1 MRRAEPR
8 HDARPNSL
16 RAGWGSF
23 RRWRWTRPFWGG
35 LLTALAGLAIFGTTQ
50 MSLSG
55 LTFQLGPTGFLS
67 WLVPAILVTAGLL
80 MWFSPQHRVFYA
92 VVAAVTALF
101 ALIGVNLGGFLI
113 GTVTGLLGSAL
124 AGGWVP
130 GRPVTPR
137 NEAAGAESATEDTA
151 AEPEDSADDH
161 PVQATPSASTPDQ
174 PATDISHEAP
184 SASRQPWSTN

>member
-8 HDARPNSL
+8 RNARPNAL

-55 LTFQLGPTGFLS
+55 LAFQLGPTGFLS
-67 WLVPAILVTAGLL
+67 WLIPTILVTAGLL
-80 MWFSPQHRVFYA
+80 MWFSPQHRTFYA

-101 ALIGVNLGGFLI
+101 ALVGVNLGGFLI
-113 GTVTGLLGSAL
+113 GTVTGLLGAAL
-124 AGGWVP
+124 AAGWVP
-130 GRPVTPR
+130 GRPATPGR
-137 NEAAGAESATEDTA
+137 DTA
-151 AEPEDSADDH
+151 DDGSTKKEGTAEPDDSADDR
-161 PVQATPSASTPDQ
+161 PQPTTPSATTSEQ
-174 PATDISHEAP
+174 PATDISDEAP